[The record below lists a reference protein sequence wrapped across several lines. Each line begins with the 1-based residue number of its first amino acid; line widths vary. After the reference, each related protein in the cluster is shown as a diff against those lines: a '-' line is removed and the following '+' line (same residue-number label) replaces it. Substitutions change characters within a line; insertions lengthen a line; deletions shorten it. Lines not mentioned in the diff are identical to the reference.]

1 MKKLIRITAVTCA
14 ALWVAG
20 AAVADCYADYKA
32 KRDNPL
38 QLHYGVIELPQQ
50 ACASTGAAQDLIA
63 TRIAVDD
70 WTLLNVLDIFGED
83 GLAERR
89 ESAGRYFLRY

>member
-1 MKKLIRITAVTCA
+1 MKSLARITVVMTA

-20 AAVADCYADYKA
+20 AASADCYADYKA

-38 QLHYGVIELPQQ
+38 QLHYGVVELPQGG
-50 ACASTGAAQDLIA
+50 CAGPDAARDVIA
-63 TRIAVDD
+63 ARIAVDD
-70 WTLLNVLDIFGED
+70 WTLLNVLGIFGRD

>member
-1 MKKLIRITAVTCA
+1 MRKLARITVVMVA

-20 AAVADCYADYKA
+20 AASAACYADYKA

-38 QLHYGVIELPQQ
+38 QLHYGVIELPQE
-50 ACASTGAAQDLIA
+50 ACAGTDAARDVIA
-63 TRIAVDD
+63 ARIAGDD
-70 WTLLNVLDIFGED
+70 WTLLNVLGIFGRD

>member
-1 MKKLIRITAVTCA
+1 MKKLIRITAVSIV
-14 ALWVAG
+14 ALCVAG
-20 AAVADCYADYKA
+20 TASAACYGDYKA

-50 ACASTGAAQDLIA
+50 ACGSTEAARDVIAS
-63 TRIAVDD
+63 RIAVDD
-70 WTLLNVLDIFGED
+70 WTLLNVLGIFGQD